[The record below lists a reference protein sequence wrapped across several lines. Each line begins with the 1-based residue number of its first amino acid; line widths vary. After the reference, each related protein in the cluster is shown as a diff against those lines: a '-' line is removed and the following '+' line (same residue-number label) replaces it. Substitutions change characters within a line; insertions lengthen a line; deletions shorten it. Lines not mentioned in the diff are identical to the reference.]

1 MKKIV
6 VVILFSGMIFG
17 VSAQAYRSLNVIPST
32 YVTVNSHEG
41 ITIQNTTVNQDK
53 SLTVTFKNENSNNYD
68 NSGEI
73 RTYSFEWY
81 LSYKGKRVSD
91 YYTDAIRCGKTASHT
106 VHFWPGEV
114 PNGYEKYVT
123 VQLGR
128 EPRKK
133 DPRDDD

>member
-1 MKKIV
+1 MIV
-6 VVILFSGMIFG
+6 AAN
-17 VSAQAYRSLNVIPST
+17 AQAYRPINVIPNT

-41 ITIQNTTVNQDK
+41 IIIQNTTVNRDK
-53 SLTVTFKNENSNNYD
+53 SLTVTFKNVNSNDDY
-68 NSGEI
+68 SGEI

-91 YYTDAIRCGKTASHT
+91 YYTDAIRCGKTTSHT

-114 PNGYEKYVT
+114 PNGNERYVT